1 MSMMTAMVRR
11 YLQLLLFAGAT
22 IVATWPQVAP
32 AHHRF
37 SQEQCALLES
47 KIDALRFVQV
57 ALGDDNSPTYQF
69 TPGVAETSLAS
80 HAAAR
85 LGVTGDQLLSLI
97 ERNIEAA
104 KRS

>member
-47 KIDALRFVQV
+47 KIDALQ
-57 ALGDDNSPTYQF
+57 
-69 TPGVAETSLAS
+69 SLLRQGYSAKQG
-80 HAAAR
+80 R
-85 LGVTGDQLLSLI
+85 RYR
-97 ERNIEAA
+97 ERMRELELERHR
-104 KRS
+104 KC